1 MIVNTFE
8 QGLIASGYTF
18 QPECGAYVKNDV
30 EGYLHSYLQDP
41 ESVGDTNTW
50 NYEKYYYNKENGYD
64 EIVHSKRFT
73 LD

>member
-1 MIVNTFE
+1 MIVKTFE
-8 QGLIASGYTF
+8 EGLVASGYTF

-50 NYEKYYYNKENGYD
+50 NYEKYYYNEDSECD
-64 EIVHSKRFT
+64 EIVHYKRFT